1 MSNFTVLA
9 IQVKRNINIVLSALN
24 SSSQACRS
32 SALVNRI
39 LIEWIT
45 TSLDGC
51 SCVACKCELEK
62 EKGLVWLY
70 TNYRSIS
77 FSSYLNWNFLITEHD
92 AIVDVIGLVPFTN
105 SNIREII
112 NNSKTVVTS
121 STSYIFTIH
130 WRRVCV

>member
-1 MSNFTVLA
+1 M
-9 IQVKRNINIVLSALN
+9 LSALN

-32 SALVNRI
+32 SALVNRT
-39 LIEWIT
+39 LIEWIA

-62 EKGLVWLY
+62 EKGLEWLY

-77 FSSYLNWNFLITEHD
+77 FSSYLTKNWNFLITEHD
-92 AIVDVIGLVPFTN
+92 AIVGVIGLVPSTN

-130 WRRVCV
+130 WRRLTVKVYAVGDCISF